1 VQTGVSVRRAVKT
14 TSGRSSAHLA
24 CCAGL
29 EITKQLS
36 ASESNQV
43 FAACR
48 TASEE
53 LKAVPNVAAIIENI
67 DVGSSDVGKTLFGSL
82 AGQAPFHVVINNAG
96 ILKDAN
102 ILEVQDED
110 MMQHF
115 NVNSVGPIR
124 VTQALLNAG
133 LVAGDAKLIY
143 VSSIL
148 GSMGDRPAGG
158 LYSYRMSKAALNM
171 AVATMANELTTL
183 AEQDKVPKGLIVST
197 VHPGWV
203 ATDMGSAKAP
213 VQPTDAAASIIKHTQ
228 ELTAAASGHFVDM
241 TTGKDLPW

>member
-1 VQTGVSVRRAVKT
+1 MV
-14 TSGRSSAHLA
+14 
-24 CCAGL
+24 
-29 EITKQLS
+29 KQLS

-53 LKAVPNVAAIIENI
+53 LKAVPNVTAIIESI
-67 DVGSSDVGKTLFGSL
+67 DVGSPDVGKALLAAL
-82 AGQAPFHVVINNAG
+82 AGQVPFHVVMNNAG

-124 VTQALLNAG
+124 VTQALLKAG
-133 LVAGDAKLIY
+133 LVAPGAKL
-143 VSSIL
+143 VFLSSIL
-148 GSMGDRPAGG
+148 ASMGERPAGG

-183 AEQDKVPKGLIVST
+183 AEQDKVPKGLIAT
-197 VHPGWV
+197 AVHPGWV
-203 ATDMGSAKAP
+203 ATEMGTAEAP
-213 VQPTDAAASIIKHTQ
+213 VQPADSAASIIKYTQ
-228 ELTAAASGHFVDM
+228 GLTAAASGHFVDM